1 MLIRRRN
8 PRSRVAA
15 VATAV
20 VVAVLAL
27 GACDSGDDDA
37 SGASKS
43 KGDKGLGVV
52 APGRPGEPA
61 KTLSPDE
68 ALKAAPDDSPNS
80 ADFTYAQMMIVHHTQ
95 ALKMTELVPKRAA
108 STSVKRLA
116 ERIAS
121 AQKPEIDVMA
131 GWLEI
136 NGGAKKTSGHD
147 HGAMPGMATEAQL
160 DQLRASKGK
169 AFDELFLTLMITHHQ
184 GAITMATEALSS
196 GNNVLVEEMAGD
208 VIAQQTSEMAR
219 MRAL

>member
-20 VVAVLAL
+20 AVAVLAL
-27 GACDSGDDDA
+27 GACDSGDDSA
-37 SGASKS
+37 SGASKF
-43 KGDKGLGVV
+43 KADKGLEVV
-52 APGRPGEPA
+52 APGKPGEPA
-61 KTLSPDE
+61 KTLSPEE

-121 AQKPEIDVMA
+121 AQKPEIDAMA

-136 NGGAKKTSGHD
+136 NGGVKKTSGHD
-147 HGAMPGMATEAQL
+147 HGPMPGMATEAQL

-184 GAITMATEALSS
+184 GRSRWRRRRCRRATTCWS
-196 GNNVLVEEMAGD
+196 
-208 VIAQQTSEMAR
+208 R
-219 MRAL
+219 RW